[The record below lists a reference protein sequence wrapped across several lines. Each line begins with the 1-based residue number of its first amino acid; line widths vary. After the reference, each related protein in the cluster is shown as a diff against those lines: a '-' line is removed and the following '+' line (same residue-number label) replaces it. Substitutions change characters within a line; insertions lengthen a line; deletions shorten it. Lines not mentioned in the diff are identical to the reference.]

1 MVDSNLVE
9 KIKNFSESEWQ
20 DFRKEKWLE
29 TCQKNSG
36 PMPEYYLANKA
47 SYIEYIKGLEAKG
60 KLKNISVSQ
69 VENMSDSEYQDFRK
83 AKWDEKTKMYNPNE
97 IPAWFI
103 RDKESYLS
111 FLERN
116 SK

>member
-1 MVDSNLVE
+1 MVSVDLIE

-20 DFRKEKWLE
+20 DFRKEKWHE

-36 PMPEYYLANKA
+36 PMPDYYLANKA
-47 SYIEYIKGLEAKG
+47 SYIEYIKGMEKKG

-69 VENMSDSEYQDFRK
+69 IENMNDSEYQNFRK
-83 AKWDEKTKMYNPNE
+83 EKWAEKTAMYNPNE

-103 RDKESYLS
+103 RDKESYIA
-111 FLERN
+111 FLEKN
-116 SK
+116 NK